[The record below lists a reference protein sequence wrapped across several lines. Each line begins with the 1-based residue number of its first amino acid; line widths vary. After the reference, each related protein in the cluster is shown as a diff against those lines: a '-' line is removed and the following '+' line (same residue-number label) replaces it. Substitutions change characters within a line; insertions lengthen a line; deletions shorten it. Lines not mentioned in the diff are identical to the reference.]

1 MTGFSSFFLII
12 GGLCPTGEESGEEK
26 RGFFL
31 GDIGPSN
38 LSVVI
43 PKVWKDISLIVVLHL
58 PSNPPILACFLKK
71 SSLNT
76 PEELS
81 HFMS

>member
-1 MTGFSSFFLII
+1 MCVTGFSSFFLII
-12 GGLCPTGEESGEEK
+12 GGFFPTGEESGEEE

-43 PKVWKDISLIVVLHL
+43 PKVWKDISPIVVLHL
-58 PSNPPILACFLKK
+58 PSNPPILAISLK
-71 SSLNT
+71 SLV
-76 PEELS
+76 
-81 HFMS
+81 